1 MRTKKQSRTTNTTV
15 KILSQTRQAIEKVR
29 EEKRWN
35 LQVTVDEVFKDYI
48 QRHGIGREKV
58 SSA

>member
-58 SSA
+58 SA